1 MPQAE
6 QRPGLAHQ
14 QGFTLLEAIVAMVIL
29 TSASLALYSLFNT
42 NLITL
47 GRVQQ
52 VSSEVPLVEQATQ
65 HLLAMNLTQ
74 AAAGEFEVDGAR
86 VVWSAELLE
95 PYRQSQNVR
104 GFIGYFQLGLY
115 TVEFAISN
123 KNELLGS
130 YTLRLVGYEKV
141 REPS

>member
-1 MPQAE
+1 MPRAE
-6 QRPGLAHQ
+6 NYLNSTHQ
-14 QGFTLLEAIVAMVIL
+14 QGFTLLEAIVAMVL
-29 TSASLALYSLFNT
+29 LASASLALYSLFNT

-52 VSSEVPLVEQATQ
+52 VAREAPLVEQATQ
-65 HLLAMNLTQ
+65 HLLAMNLTRET
-74 AAAGEFEVDGAR
+74 AGEFDVDGAQ
-86 VVWSAELLE
+86 VAWTAELVE

-115 TVEFAISN
+115 TVQFTISEN
-123 KNELLGS
+123 GTSLGS
-130 YTLRLVGYEKV
+130 YSMRLVGYEKV